1 MLSIPC
7 GDIEADSQD
16 KAPQSSAARAV
27 APKGRHGSYEPWHPP
42 RANAAA
48 AASRFCYSA
57 TPLSPFGD
65 PGIGVIKYGKTDR

>member
-1 MLSIPC
+1 MSSIPR
-7 GDIEADSQD
+7 GGTEADSHD
-16 KAPQSSAARAV
+16 KAPE
-27 APKGRHGSYEPWHPP
+27 GRHGSCEPWHPP

>member
-1 MLSIPC
+1 MSSIPS
-7 GDIEADSQD
+7 GDTEADSH
-16 KAPQSSAARAV
+16 AFSAGLK
-27 APKGRHGSYEPWHPP
+27 KGRHGPCEPWRPP

-48 AASRFCYSA
+48 AASRFFYSA